1 MRKRGTWLNRGNK
14 TWYEIDGF
22 ITREE
27 DRHRIVKTVKIKSS
41 EMLSDHKIV
50 EMKLKMR
57 TPRYSNERKQKK
69 RRNINW
75 EKMMN
80 REIAEQYRKRTE
92 EKTNQETTRKSVSTE
107 DLEWQTL
114 SKILRTAAEEVCGK
128 REKQTNPWMNQH
140 EEEAMELKAEIH
152 KAMRERNRVIQQ
164 TGDKTSQEYD
174 IAQARLTEKRAN
186 YKRDL
191 RQWEENWWN
200 QVAEECQQACQMG

>member
-1 MRKRGTWLNRGNK
+1 MKKRGTWFNRGNK

-27 DRHRIVKTVKIKSS
+27 DRHRIVKAVKIKSS
-41 EMLSDHKIV
+41 EMLADHKIV

-57 TPRYSNERKQKK
+57 TPRYSNERKEKK

-92 EKTNQETTRKSVSTE
+92 ERTSQEATRKGVSTE

-114 SKILRTAAEEVCGK
+114 SKILRTAPEEVCGK

-152 KAMRERNRVIQQ
+152 KALRERNRVIRQ
-164 TGDKTSQEYD
+164 TGDKTSQE
-174 IAQARLTEKRAN
+174 
-186 YKRDL
+186 
-191 RQWEENWWN
+191 
-200 QVAEECQQACQMG
+200 